1 MKFLIIDTSSKYC
14 SIVLSVDGQVY
25 NDTREIPRQHNKY
38 VLEMIK
44 GVFDS
49 SCTDIKSLDFI
60 AYGVGPGSFV
70 GVRLA
75 AAISQ
80 GFAVGLDIPI
90 IGFSSMFALAKS
102 TPVASEKVAVILDA
116 KMGDF
121 YLGLYNLQTNQII
134 SENVYKLEEYS
145 QELYSGYELIGES
158 IAELEIVNRDFK
170 IDVGNIVEYIFDK
183 YQQQKVTQSL
193 TQETF
198 PVYLRGTSHWKAKG
212 E

>member
-1 MKFLIIDTSSKYC
+1 MNFLVVDTSSKFC
-14 SIVLSVDGQVY
+14 SVILSTNGQIY

-38 VLEMIK
+38 LLEMIK
-44 GVFDS
+44 GVFENAG
-49 SCTDIKSLDFI
+49 INKKSLDFI

-75 AAISQ
+75 AAVCQ

-90 IGFSSMFALAKS
+90 VGFSSMFTIAKS
-102 TPVASEKVAVILDA
+102 IGTQSEKVAVILDA

-121 YLGLYNLQTNQII
+121 YLGLYNVSTDEFV

-145 QELYSGYELIGES
+145 KELYTGYELVGES
-158 IAELEIVNRDFK
+158 INELEVQNDEFKLNASNAVNYVYK
-170 IDVGNIVEYIFDK
+170 QYH
-183 YQQQKVTQSL
+183 QQKKRGEL

-198 PVYLRGTSHWKAKG
+198 PVYLRGTSNWKTK